1 MTTSYGPVSGNSRI
15 RFEYSVSHDAN
26 TTTVYVAAYLDLL
39 NGWSSSGTW
48 PAAWSGNW
56 GSGSNNVYRNIG
68 ANGSSLVAG
77 DAYYYFARSTGGDYN
92 VSFQAQAQ
100 NYTGYPGH
108 SIALTVTRAQ
118 TVPPAPTFLGLD
130 QVTNT
135 SMQARFSGN
144 GDGGSGI
151 IRWDLQYATASNFS
165 GAVTVSSG
173 GTSTITG
180 LSPNTTYYFRARG
193 VNAIGAGA
201 WSSVASAKTH
211 DVPGGVTN
219 DVIEASLDHDSC
231 QIALGDPPTN
241 GSAVTGFSLQLSTS
255 SSFASILQ
263 SASGTTL
270 PATRTWS
277 GLSRLTTYYHRSRVK
292 NAYGWGPYTSVS
304 FTTAGQVPSAPSDY
318 TASDVA
324 STTAYVT
331 LPAVADNGGLTLTG
345 WQYALNT
352 VASDTGA
359 TTSAVSPEYIA
370 PFLQGLTPGT
380 TYFFKMLVH
389 NSLGA
394 SDYGPWVSFT
404 TRADVPT
411 PPTSV
416 AVSAITETTAAVSWA
431 APADLLGSTL
441 WGYSV
446 RLAQNTAFSR
456 GLLEY
461 TSDGESFSQGLTGLL
476 PGTNYHIQ
484 VNAISANGPGSRSPI
499 VSFKTLGTA
508 PVPQAVWLRVAGA
521 WKGGTMWMRVSGV
534 WKQVTLW
541 QRINGTWRKN

>member
-1 MTTSYGPVSGNSRI
+1 MTTSLGPVSGNSRI
-15 RFEYSVSHDAN
+15 RFEYSVTHSST

-39 NGWSSSGTW
+39 NGWSSNGTW
-48 PAAWSGNW
+48 PASWSGQW

-68 ANGSSLVAG
+68 LNGSSLVAG
-77 DAYYYFARSTGGDYN
+77 NASYNIARGSSDRN

-100 NYTGYPGH
+100 NYTGYPSH
-108 SIALTVTRAQ
+108 SITVTVPRAQ
-118 TVPPAPTFLGLD
+118 TAPPAPTFNGLD

-135 SMQARFSGN
+135 SMRARFTGN
-144 GDGGSGI
+144 GDGGSPI
-151 IRWDLQYATASNFS
+151 TKWELQYAKQSSFSNHTT
-165 GAVTVSSG
+165 VTSS

-180 LSPNTTYYFRARG
+180 LSPDTTYYWRARG
-193 VNAIGAGA
+193 VNAIGTGP
-201 WSSVASAKTH
+201 WSSTASAKTH

-219 DVIEASLDHDSC
+219 TVNPTLLDYDSC
-231 QIALGDPPTN
+231 QLTFAVSDTN
-241 GSAVTGFSLQLSTS
+241 GSAVTGYELQLSKS
-255 SSFASILQ
+255 SSFTSILQ
-263 SASGTTL
+263 SATGTTL
-270 PATRTWS
+270 PANKTWS

-304 FTTAGQVPSAPSDY
+304 FTTTGQLPSAPSDY

-324 STTAYVT
+324 STTAYFT
-331 LPAVADNGGLTLTG
+331 LPTVTDNGGLALTG
-345 WQYALNT
+345 WQYKLNT

-370 PFLQGLTPGT
+370 PFLQALTPGT
-380 TYFFKMLVH
+380 TYFFKLLVR

-394 SDYGPWVSFT
+394 SAYGPWVSFT

-411 PPTSV
+411 PPTAV
-416 AVSAITETTAAVSWA
+416 AVSAITETTATVSWA
-431 APADLLGSTL
+431 APADLLGSEL
-441 WGYSV
+441 WGYTV
-446 RLAQNTAFSR
+446 RFAQNTAFSR

-461 TSDGESFSQGLTGLL
+461 TSSDGSLSQALTGLL
-476 PGTNYHIQ
+476 PGTDYYVQ

-508 PVPQAVWLRVAGA
+508 PIQQALWMRVAGT
-521 WKGGTMWMRVSGV
+521 WRGGTMWMRVAGV
-534 WKQVTLW
+534 WKPVTLW